1 MKTISPVT
9 LDWLTQRL
17 VEVADKAKEKDLRV
31 ELSALNSLARLHRI
45 QGRGD
50 RSAVPERLT
59 VHFVHPP
66 TLSVDDPTIPS
77 EAFNPLIAGPVQDI
91 IWGPGQREEL
101 GGGAG
106 ADPESAD

>member
-1 MKTISPVT
+1 MKTTTAVT
-9 LDWLTQRL
+9 LAWLTDRL
-17 VEVADKAKEKDLRV
+17 VEVAQKADDANDLRV
-31 ELSALNSLARLHRI
+31 QLSALNSLARLHRI

-50 RSAVPERLT
+50 RSSVPERLT

-66 TLSVDDPTIPS
+66 LYLDDPTIPP
-77 EAFNPLIAGPVQDI
+77 EALLPPPAGPVQDI

-106 ADPESAD
+106 ADPEGDD